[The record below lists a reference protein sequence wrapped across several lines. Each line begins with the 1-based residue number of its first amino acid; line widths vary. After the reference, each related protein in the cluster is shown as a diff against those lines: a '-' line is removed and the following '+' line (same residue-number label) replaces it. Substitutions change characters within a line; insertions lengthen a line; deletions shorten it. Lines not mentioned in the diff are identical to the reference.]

1 MDSQDGPEAAGGKR
15 RLRDL
20 TLIGLAY
27 AGGVTAYVPLLTLLL
42 PDKISAIAG
51 PAARL
56 DVLGLCTLLGAL
68 TASASNVLAGHL
80 SDRTARSRFGRRGWM
95 VVGLAAVLAAY
106 AGIAASRTSPTLV
119 AWVVV
124 FQAGVNFL
132 LAPMMAALAEEVP
145 AAQRGVLGG
154 VLGIG
159 YPFGAM
165 FGIAATTPAVA
176 DAGLGLALTGAVAA
190 ALMTPFL
197 LTRPRPIEDPL
208 QTASAGGLRL
218 TAGFAGAALSRLF
231 LQVAGAAVFVYLVY
245 FFESLSPAGPEAK
258 GALTGRLAWL
268 CAAVTLASA
277 PLALIVGKAVDQ
289 YGGARAWLAACAFV
303 CAAGLAAMGLHSGM
317 VVAIA
322 GYAAFGSAI
331 AVFMAIHAAWA
342 MNLLPSPAHRGR
354 DLGLLNLANTAPSVI
369 APLLA
374 TALVWGDDF
383 SPLLFVLAA
392 LSLAA
397 GGLVAW
403 IGRRRDAGAMEAAR
417 QLPDSL
423 AP

>member
-1 MDSQDGPEAAGGKR
+1 MESQDGPEAAGGKR
-15 RLRDL
+15 RVRDL
-20 TLIGLAY
+20 VLIGLAY

-51 PAARL
+51 PDARL

-68 TASASNVLAGHL
+68 TASLSNILAGHL

-95 VVGLAAVLAAY
+95 VVGLATVLAAY
-106 AGIAASRTSPTLV
+106 AGIASATTAPALV
-119 AWVVV
+119 AWVVA

-159 YPFGAM
+159 YPFGAL

-176 DAGLGLALTGAVAA
+176 SAGLGLALSGGVAA
-190 ALMTPFL
+190 ALILPFIL
-197 LTRPRPIEDPL
+197 VRPQPVTEAP
-208 QTASAGGLRL
+208 AAAPGGLRL
-218 TAGFAGAALSRLF
+218 SAGFAGAALSRLF
-231 LQVAGAAVFVYLVY
+231 LQIAGAAIFVYLVY
-245 FFESLSPAGPEAK
+245 FFESLSPAGPVAK
-258 GALTGRLAWL
+258 GALTGQLAWL

-277 PLALIVGKAVDQ
+277 PLALIIGKAVDQ

-303 CAAGLAAMGLHSGM
+303 CAAGLAAMSLHQGV

-322 GYAAFGSAI
+322 GYAAFGCAV

-374 TALVWGDDF
+374 AALVWGEDF
-383 SPLLFVLAA
+383 SPLLVVLAG
-392 LSLAA
+392 LSLAS
-397 GGLVAW
+397 
-403 IGRRRDAGAMEAAR
+403 GALIVWLGASARAAAR
-417 QLPDSL
+417 T
-423 AP
+423 APSTP